1 MSIGCTGASASGSV
15 RLATEVEEAMSEGK
29 TEIELPEH
37 VLGYLEQQSA
47 VTLATASPAGVP
59 RAATLL
65 YVNKGPLLYMWIRP
79 ETTTARHVEA
89 NPLVSFAIGEYSD
102 DWRQTKGIQG
112 NGECEVVL
120 SGEEIAQAAFLFGQK
135 FPNVSSGSSTM
146 GIYFLKVAATQVQF
160 IDNSKAGEKSAEE
173 FGVDYHADE
182 VLNVWSDLPQQ
193 ESGNI
198 EAQLQSLSADAGE
211 VLVRQGGPADKFF
224 IVVDGEVELVREE
237 EGRELQLGSYG
248 PGHFFGEMSIMRDS
262 PRSGTIRAVKP
273 STLLTLERETFRE
286 LVAESL
292 GTTADFDQIIRRR
305 MESLSG

>member
-1 MSIGCTGASASGSV
+1 
-15 RLATEVEEAMSEGK
+15 
-29 TEIELPEH
+29 
-37 VLGYLEQQSA
+37 
-47 VTLATASPAGVP
+47 
-59 RAATLL
+59 
-65 YVNKGPLLYMWIRP
+65 
-79 ETTTARHVEA
+79 
-89 NPLVSFAIGEYSD
+89 
-102 DWRQTKGIQG
+102 
-112 NGECEVVL
+112 VL
-120 SGEEIAQAAFLFGQK
+120 SGEEIAQAAFLFGEK

-160 IDNSKAGEKSAEE
+160 IDNSKAGEKSSEE

-198 EAQLQSLSADAGE
+198 EAQLQPLSADAGE

-237 EGRELQLGSYG
+237 DGREQHLGSYG

-305 MESLSG
+305 MESLSA